1 MINCAFIF
9 QFWESFLNFHLVQNE
24 NFKSFYRLAVLHC
37 HVRLLTLLVKPHFVQ
52 KADIS
57 ASYFKI
63 SKSPVD
69 LDLRESLHRY
79 WEIISGFTEHPASI
93 KIDR

>member
-1 MINCAFIF
+1 MGLTSVLDFIL
-9 QFWESFLNFHLVQNE
+9 QFSFSSKRDILKV
-24 NFKSFYRLAVLHC
+24 FYRLAVLHC